1 MENPLSDQPETPVLA
16 PPEIDEVKRSS
27 IRTLHSDVASSVRDN
42 NISITKIALAQQEKN
57 AALPFVAEE
66 KNHFWSA
73 WSIGTILLVLAG
85 IIVLMG
91 AVYVVMS
98 KNVSLPFTTNEPPAP
113 TLVPVVGRITADVSR
128 MPRAELLRTIELFV
142 DSNYSSPIA
151 LEALILQEMTPATTT
166 EGEIVSSLAPITLE
180 RFFERLGTRAPGR
193 LLRAIGP
200 DMTIGRAGG
209 TPFIV
214 TLSNSY
220 ETAFAGLLEWE
231 PFMAEDLPF
240 IAKKE
245 TSDETRGTME
255 TPGGA
260 TTTTTSSSSVDQ
272 TSTTST
278 SAGSSTLFSFLVPRS
293 SPVWK
298 DIIVKNKDV
307 RALVAHD
314 GEVLLLYAFPKD
326 GLLIIAQTREAFML
340 VVDALNAP
348 VFGM

>member
-1 MENPLSDQPETPVLA
+1 MENPLSNQPETPVVT
-16 PPEIDEVKRSS
+16 PPEIDAVKRSS

-85 IIVLMG
+85 IIILIG
-91 AVYVVMS
+91 AVYVMMS
-98 KNVSLPFTTNEPPAP
+98 KNVSLPFTNNEPPAS

-128 MPRAELLRTIELFV
+128 MPRAELIRTIKVFV
-142 DSNYSSPIA
+142 DDNYSSPVA

-166 EGEIVSSLAPITLE
+166 EGEIVSSLVPITLE

-200 DMTIGRAGG
+200 DMTVGRAGG

-231 PFMAEDLPF
+231 QFMAEDLPF
-240 IAKKE
+240 VAKPLTTDDSQPE
-245 TSDETRGTME
+245 TETEIPISASST
-255 TPGGA
+255 A
-260 TTTTTSSSSVDQ
+260 SSSVEGQ
-272 TSTTST
+272 TASTSSTTPIIT
-278 SAGSSTLFSFLVPRS
+278 EPLVIP
-293 SPVWK
+293 PPAWK

-314 GEVLLLYAFPKD
+314 GEILLLYAFPKD
-326 GLLIIAQTREAFML
+326 GLLVITQTREAFML

>member
-1 MENPLSDQPETPVLA
+1 MENPLSDQSETPVVT
-16 PPEIDEVKRSS
+16 PPETDAVKRSS

-57 AALPFVAEE
+57 ASLPFVAEE

-91 AVYVVMS
+91 AVFVMMS
-98 KNVSLPFTTNEPPAP
+98 KSVSLPFTTNEPPAP

-128 MPRAELLRTIELFV
+128 MPRAELIRTIKVFV
-142 DSNYSSPIA
+142 DDNYSSPVA

-180 RFFERLGTRAPGR
+180 RFFDRLGTRAPGR

-200 DMTIGRAGG
+200 DMTVGRAGG

-220 ETAFAGLLEWE
+220 ETAFAGMLEWE

-240 IAKKE
+240 ITKE
-245 TSDETRGTME
+245 P
-255 TPGGA
+255 TPAEEPVLPVEPVTASSTASSTVAA
-260 TTTTTSSSSVDQ
+260 TTTVA
-272 TSTTST
+272 TSTAST
-278 SAGSSTLFSFLVPRS
+278 TPVIVPPTPE
-293 SPVWK
+293 PVWK

-314 GEVLLLYAFPKD
+314 GEILLLYAFPKD
-326 GLLIIAQTREAFML
+326 GLLVITQTREAFML
-340 VVDALNAP
+340 VVDALSAP